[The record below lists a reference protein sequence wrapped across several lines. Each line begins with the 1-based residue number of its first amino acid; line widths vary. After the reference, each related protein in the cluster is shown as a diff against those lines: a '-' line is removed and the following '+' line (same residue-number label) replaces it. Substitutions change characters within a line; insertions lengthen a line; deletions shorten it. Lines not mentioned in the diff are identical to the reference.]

1 MKKPTYEET
10 LKFVEETNGHITK
23 VQKEV
28 LKFTNKL
35 TKQAMVNDLSKT
47 KEPEIDK
54 FIEYNAKLKESTY
67 GSEEYKENLKGLGVA
82 LDNHYK
88 HNSHH
93 PEHYEDGIE
102 GMNLLDIVEML
113 CDWKAATLRHN
124 DGDII
129 ESLKYNKERFGM
141 TNQLYKILLNTVK
154 KLDMEI
160 K

>member
-10 LKFVEETNGHITK
+10 LKFVEETNNHITK

-28 LKFTNKL
+28 LKFTNEL
-35 TKQAMVNDLSKT
+35 TKQAMVHDLSKT

-54 FIEYNAKLKESTY
+54 FIEYNAKLKDSAY

-82 LDNHYK
+82 LDNHYQ

-93 PEHYEDGIE
+93 PEHYENGIE

-124 DGDII
+124 DGDILK
-129 ESLKYNKERFGM
+129 SLEYNKERFGM
-141 TNQLYKILLNTVK
+141 TNQLYKILLNTIE